1 MAINRKVLF
10 KCRWVKSSRAIKTWV
25 SAWKFP
31 KPTSKA
37 AILSQHVRSAALL
50 CLRLLQVLLFWQ
62 SLMARCWRA
71 EHYVHTDTENC
82 VIKLFRFCGATRELK
97 SFTIPSFCLRK
108 LSRVRNDA
116 MKMKLRYESLFFLTI
131 YWWNFLFKHD
141 AICAR
146 KKIANKFN
154 KLRGSLKAKR
164 EAEHKI
170 KDSCWS
176 KGKTFHHAFF
186 NKRNDVSPLQWY
198 GYLCPFPN
206 RQ

>member
-1 MAINRKVLF
+1 MSQRLKI
-10 KCRWVKSSRAIKTWV
+10 
-25 SAWKFP
+25 P
-31 KPTSKA
+31 KA
-37 AILSQHVRSAALL
+37 AILSQHVRSVALL

-62 SLMARCWRA
+62 SLMARWWRA

-82 VIKLFRFCGATRELK
+82 VIKLFRFCGVTRELK

-176 KGKTFHHAFF
+176 KGKWEKLFIMLFCFITSATTYLRCNDMVIYVHSRIDNKFF
-186 NKRNDVSPLQWY
+186 GRLFS
-198 GYLCPFPN
+198 
-206 RQ
+206 